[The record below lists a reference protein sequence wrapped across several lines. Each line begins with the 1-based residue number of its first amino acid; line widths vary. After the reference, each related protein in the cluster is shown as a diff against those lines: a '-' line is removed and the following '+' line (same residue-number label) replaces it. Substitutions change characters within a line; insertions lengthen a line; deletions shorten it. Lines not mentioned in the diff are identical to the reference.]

1 MCPLALRGMLKERM
15 DRELPVRRVS
25 DEPPPFLGR
34 WGRVYAVI
42 LGYLLVLI
50 LILYGVTR
58 HFHY

>member
-1 MCPLALRGMLKERM
+1 MLKERM

-42 LGYLLVLI
+42 LGYLLGLI